1 MSAALR
7 TRSARDAIVVL
18 VVVFGFGSIAMLL
31 AHVSPIV
38 AFGAL
43 FDGAFGTPEEVGE
56 TLVQSAF
63 LLFPALGI
71 AVAFRAGLFNIGAE
85 GQLVLGGFAAGW
97 LGAQLPLPGYLAV
110 PMILIAGALAG
121 GVWGAIPGFLRARFG
136 ANEVIATLMLNYIAG
151 LLCTYLVTGPLQ
163 QGGAG
168 ASETGPLPK
177 SAQLPDLIG
186 LLADPHVTLAYL
198 LTPIAIAVVLAL
210 VLRAV
215 LFRTVFGYELRAAGD
230 APEAAKRAGI
240 DLGRTAIVA
249 MTISGAIA
257 GVGGASIVAGEL
269 HRFNTGLSPGY
280 GFIAIA
286 VALVGNL
293 DPLWIIVASIAFGML
308 QSGGIA
314 MQAEA
319 GVPRDVVTLVTGLV
333 IIALAGRRVIANRR
347 TT

>member
-1 MSAALR
+1 MTAALR
-7 TRSARDAIVVL
+7 TRSARDLLVVI
-18 VVVFGFGSIAMLL
+18 VVVFGVGSIAMLL
-31 AHVSPIV
+31 AHVSPLV

-97 LGAQLPLPGYLAV
+97 LGAQLHVPPYVAV
-110 PMILIAGALAG
+110 PAILVAGALAG

-136 ANEVIATLMLNYIAG
+136 ANEVIATLMLNYVAT

-163 QGGAG
+163 QGGSG
-168 ASETGPLPK
+168 AAETGPLPK
-177 SAQLPDLIG
+177 AAQLPDLIG
-186 LLADPHVTLAYL
+186 LLAEPRATLAYL
-198 LTPIAIAVVLAL
+198 VTPIAIAIVVAF
-210 VLRAV
+210 VLRW
-215 LFRTVFGYELRAAGD
+215 LLTRTIFGYELRAAGD

-240 DLGRTAIVA
+240 DLGRTAFVA
-249 MTISGAIA
+249 MAISGAIA
-257 GVGGASIVAGEL
+257 GLGGATIVAGEL

-286 VALVGNL
+286 VAIVGNL
-293 DPLWIIVASIAFGML
+293 DPLWIVIASIAFGML

-333 IIALAGRRVIANRR
+333 ILALAGRRVIVSRR